1 MTAVEAKSDVEPLP
15 RSSSE
20 IKYEHQIYWAKRGT
34 KPGLTVYCLPVLG
47 ILNRLFFGE
56 LLAVTVND

>member
-1 MTAVEAKSDVEPLP
+1 MTTVEVKSDVEPSP
-15 RSSSE
+15 RASSE

-47 ILNRLFFGE
+47 ILSHLFFNE
-56 LLAVTVND
+56 LLAVTVDD